1 LSTVRRIPAVA
12 AAFGALLLLA
22 AVSAVAL
29 TAAPGK
35 HTATKLP
42 PFEPVVIQR
51 INLPSEIKEASTP
64 IFTLDGRHL
73 IFFSGLQMWI
83 VATDGKGLTC
93 LSCGLSN
100 QPTLSASEQEGFATE
115 FPDRKRVFF
124 GAANS
129 VAVLECSPSVVDCAT
144 RRILPVSLAGARPPS
159 DLLPPGGGNLLPA
172 LDEGGGASP
181 KLSPSGKQIAFS
193 DVTTDAVEMMTLA
206 TLTRTPTGYVTSDP
220 HVLNPAGPTSLTD
233 SNTQAW
239 SNSSALFEFK
249 SFADGGA
256 DGTYVQVG
264 GDQAGNPNVW
274 ELNFKTGRRT
284 QLTAFP
290 DWQEDDAPSPDGR
303 SIVIESDQTMHR
315 VDMLGALMPVR
326 GFIDAPAIAVAAN
339 YYVAGPV
346 DRQCDLQ
353 PWLFPASGDHG
364 GDLMGEPL
372 NPYKGG
378 PVHGSNNVSGYPQ
391 WSPNGTEIALN
402 TESYLTNRSA
412 PYLLVAHLVA
422 RKPTKPLPIVSSQ
435 PGSWAPTPET
445 YHGTIGSVDRLV
457 LPGLASGTATVTYLN
472 PAGVVSGVDSVT
484 YDNYS
489 DNGRDFVNGISTIT
503 NPTILTGPIILS
515 TDLRMTGADTG
526 YVHVDLRFS
535 GIERPPVTVTGSA
548 VSNYDGTTVSGPP
561 HVPAACPRALP
572 KSPPLAISAVV
583 ARRGKTRVVHAYVTA
598 SVAGAGP
605 NEAGVDRRPVL
616 DATVTVDGITAHTN
630 ASGDAVLRVPADA
643 HGSFR
648 LRVSAGDALMPTS
661 IELTL

>member
-1 LSTVRRIPAVA
+1 MRRRPATVVGV
-12 AAFGALLLLA
+12 GALLLLALA

-29 TAAPGK
+29 AVSPGK
-35 HTATKLP
+35 HAPGKLP

-83 VATDGKGLTC
+83 VGTDGKGLKC
-93 LSCGLSN
+93 LSCGLAN

-129 VAVLECSPSVVDCAT
+129 VAVLECSPSVVDCAV
-144 RRILPVSLAGARPPS
+144 RKILPVSLAGARPPS

-172 LDEGGGASP
+172 LDDGGGASP
-181 KLSPSGKQIAFS
+181 KLSPPGKQIVFS
-193 DVTTDAVEMMTLA
+193 DVTTDAVEMMTIA
-206 TLTRTPTGYVTSDP
+206 SLTRTATGYVTSDP
-220 HVLNPAGPTSLTD
+220 HVLNPAGPTSITD
-233 SNTQAW
+233 TNTAAW

-274 ELNFKTGRRT
+274 EINFKTGRRT

-326 GFIDAPAIAVAAN
+326 GFIDAPIIAVAAS

-353 PWLFPASGDHG
+353 PWLFPASGDDG
-364 GDLMGEPL
+364 GYLMGEPL

-378 PVHGSNNVSGYPQ
+378 SVHGSNNVSGYPQ

-402 TESYLTNRSA
+402 TESVLTNRSA
-412 PYLLVAHLVA
+412 PYLLVAHLVV
-422 RKPTKPLPIVSSQ
+422 RKPTKPLPVVSSQ
-435 PGSWAPTPET
+435 VGGWAPTPES
-445 YHGTIGSVDRLV
+445 YHGAIGSVDHLV
-457 LPGLASGTATVTYLN
+457 LHGLASGTATVTYAN
-472 PAGVVSGVDSVT
+472 PVGVLSGVDSVT

-489 DNGRDFVNGISTIT
+489 DNGRDFVNGTSTVT
-503 NPTILTGPIILS
+503 NPIILTGPVILS
-515 TDLRMTGADTG
+515 TDLTMTGADSG
-526 YVHVDLRFS
+526 YVHVNLRFS
-535 GIERPPVTVTGSA
+535 GIEHTPVTATGTA
-548 VSNYDGTTVSGPP
+548 VVNYDGTTISGLPR
-561 HVPAACPRALP
+561 VPAPCPKALP
-572 KSPPLAISAVV
+572 TPPPLAVSATVT
-583 ARRGKTRVVHAYVTA
+583 RHGKVRLVRVFVTA
-598 SVAGAGP
+598 SVTGAGP
-605 NEAGVDRRPVL
+605 NEAFVDRRPVL
-616 DATVTVDGITAHTN
+616 DATVRLDGFATHTS
-630 ASGDAVLRVPADA
+630 ARGYAVLLVPDRVR
-643 HGSFR
+643 GSFR
-648 LRVSAGDALMPTS
+648 LRVTAGDALKPTS
-661 IELTL
+661 LALRL